1 MKHSRKK
8 MQEMPGGGKMY
19 GSMPGGGMV
28 RRRLMEYME
37 KGGKLKMVKND
48 KGEMVPFFAAD
59 GKGKMEAG
67 GKMRSYKMG
76 QEGMKNDPPRMSKNA
91 LRRQV
96 KGLEAE
102 RDMLIAG
109 DLVKGGTMFA
119 EANPDLK
126 GMTRFGRDGEVAG
139 KIRNF
144 YDTRIKN
151 LEAAFAKDN
160 PEVPELKREDM
171 KRSIETKMK
180 REGKI

>member
-1 MKHSRKK
+1 
-8 MQEMPGGGKMY
+8 MQKMPGGGRLYNYM
-19 GSMPGGGMV
+19 MAGGK
-28 RRRLMEYME
+28 LMMGE
-37 KGGKLKMVKND
+37 KGLKMVKND

-76 QEGMKNDPPRMSKNA
+76 QDGMKNDPPRMSKND

-96 KGLEAE
+96 EGLKRE
-102 RDMLIAG
+102 RDMLIGG

-126 GMTRFGRDGEVAG
+126 GLTKFGRDGEVAG

-151 LEAAFAKDN
+151 VEAAFAKDN
-160 PEVPELKREDM
+160 PEVPDYDRKEFLKMLEDDM
-171 KRSIETKMK
+171 KKK
-180 REGKI
+180 GKI

>member
-1 MKHSRKK
+1 MKHGKR
-8 MQEMPGGGKMY
+8 EMPGGGKMY
-19 GSMPGGGMV
+19 GSMPGGGKV
-28 RRRLMEYME
+28 KRRLMEYME

-76 QEGMKNDPPRMSKNA
+76 QDGMKNDPPRMSKND

-96 KGLEAE
+96 EGLKRE
-102 RDMLIAG
+102 RDMLIGG

-126 GMTRFGRDGEVAG
+126 GLTKFGRDGEVAG

-151 LEAAFAKDN
+151 VEAAFAKDN
-160 PEVPELKREDM
+160 PEVPDYDRKEFLKMLEDDM
-171 KRSIETKMK
+171 KKK
-180 REGKI
+180 GKI

>member
-1 MKHSRKK
+1 
-8 MQEMPGGGKMY
+8 MY

-76 QEGMKNDPPRMSKNA
+76 QEGMKNDPPRMSKND

-160 PEVPELKREDM
+160 PEVPELNREEM

-180 REGKI
+180 REAKI

>member
-1 MKHSRKK
+1 MKHEKK
-8 MQEMPGGGKMY
+8 KMPGGGKMY

-48 KGEMVPFFAAD
+48 KGDMVPFFAAD

-76 QEGMKNDPPRMSKNA
+76 QEGMKNDPPRMSKND

-151 LEAAFAKDN
+151 LEADFAKDN
-160 PEVPELKREDM
+160 PEVPYLKREDM
-171 KRSIETKMK
+171 KRSLET
-180 REGKI
+180 

>member
-1 MKHSRKK
+1 MKYGNKK
-8 MQEMPGGGKMY
+8 MQKMPGGGRLYNYM
-19 GSMPGGGMV
+19 MAGGK
-28 RRRLMEYME
+28 LMMGE
-37 KGGKLKMVKND
+37 KGLKMVKND

-76 QEGMKNDPPRMSKNA
+76 QDGMKNDPPRMSKND

-96 KGLEAE
+96 EGLKRE
-102 RDMLIAG
+102 RDMLIGG

-126 GMTRFGRDGEVAG
+126 GLTKFGRDGEVAG

-151 LEAAFAKDN
+151 LKADFAKNN
-160 PEVPELKREDM
+160 PDVPDYDRKEFLKMIEGDM
-171 KRSIETKMK
+171 EKK
-180 REGKI
+180 G

>member
-1 MKHSRKK
+1 
-8 MQEMPGGGKMY
+8 MY
-19 GSMPGGGMV
+19 GSMPGGGKV
-28 RRRLMEYME
+28 KRRLMEYME

-67 GKMRSYKMG
+67 GKMRSYKRG
-76 QEGMKNDPPRMSKNA
+76 QEGMKNDPPRMSKND

-151 LEAAFAKDN
+151 LGAAFAKDN
-160 PEVPELKREDM
+160 PEAPELKREDM

>member
-1 MKHSRKK
+1 MKYGNKK
-8 MQEMPGGGKMY
+8 MQKMPGGG
-19 GSMPGGGMV
+19 
-28 RRRLMEYME
+28 RLYNYMMA
-37 KGGKLKMVKND
+37 GGKLMMGENGLKMVKND

-76 QEGMKNDPPRMSKNA
+76 QDGMKNDPPRMSKND

-96 KGLEAE
+96 EGLKRE
-102 RDMLIAG
+102 RDMLIGG

-126 GMTRFGRDGEVAG
+126 GLTKFGRDGEVAG

-151 LEAAFAKDN
+151 VEAAFAKDN
-160 PEVPELKREDM
+160 PEVPDYDRKEFLKMLEDDM
-171 KRSIETKMK
+171 KKK
-180 REGKI
+180 GKI

>member
-1 MKHSRKK
+1 
-8 MQEMPGGGKMY
+8 MQKMPGGGRLYNYM
-19 GSMPGGGMV
+19 MAGGK
-28 RRRLMEYME
+28 LMMGE
-37 KGGKLKMVKND
+37 KGLKMVKND

-76 QEGMKNDPPRMSKNA
+76 QDGMKNDPPRMSKND

-96 KGLEAE
+96 EGLKRE
-102 RDMLIAG
+102 RDMLIGG

-126 GMTRFGRDGEVAG
+126 GLTKFGRDGEVAG

-151 LEAAFAKDN
+151 VEAAFAKDN
-160 PEVPELKREDM
+160 PEVPDYDRKEFLKMIEGDM
-171 KRSIETKMK
+171 EKK
-180 REGKI
+180 G